1 MQKNV
6 DKNLPRDTELRN
18 KYILGNLNRYL
29 KKIFVSKMYE
39 TNDIFLKE
47 FLITLPV
54 DLLIVSTLINV

>member
-18 KYILGNLNRYL
+18 KYIQGNFKPIFL
-29 KKIFVSKMYE
+29 KIFVSKMYE